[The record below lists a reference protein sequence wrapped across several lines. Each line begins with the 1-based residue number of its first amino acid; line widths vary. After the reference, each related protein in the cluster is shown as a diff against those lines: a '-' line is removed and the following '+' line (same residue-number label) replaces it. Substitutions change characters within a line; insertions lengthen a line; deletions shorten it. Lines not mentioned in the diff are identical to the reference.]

1 MGVTCRDEGRNLGD
15 RVVMIEHR
23 EGVEFR
29 VAGRTLTG
37 RALVYGDVSPGFQE
51 RFLPGS
57 LAPVPAV
64 PLNLQHD
71 ASTTLIAPGAFILND
86 SERALEVRA
95 ELPPSSAALQLVRR
109 GALNGFSIEFRAQSE
124 RREAGIRVIER
135 AELTGIALVDRGA
148 YPQSVAEI
156 RARGGGGGRGVFGGR
171 LGSFR
176 GRIPA
181 NKRVEC
187 RCSPGSCR
195 EALFKNGAF
204 DSLLDDADK
213 REVLAVSGDYKN
225 AIASKT
231 RETVRF
237 WQGKNGDIEFAVDVP
252 NTDLGKQV
260 MDSINATDLYARPVI
275 DVGASSVKIEG
286 TLAEYTKARVRAL
299 TIGATD
305 ANKGWDALEE
315 VSESAL
321 TLAEKAKA
329 LAGLSRPARRRA
341 RIWL

>member
-1 MGVTCRDEGRNLGD
+1 MNA
-15 RVVMIEHR
+15 EHR
-23 EGVEFR
+23 HGTEFR
-29 VAGRTLTG
+29 ISGRTLTG
-37 RALVYGDVSPGFQE
+37 RAITYGDVAPDFME
-51 RFLPGS
+51 RFLPRS

-71 ASTTLIAPGAFILND
+71 ASTVLIEPGAFILND
-86 SERALEVRA
+86 TERALEVRA
-95 ELPPSSAALQLVRR
+95 ELPAGSAALALVRR
-109 GALNGFSIEFRAQSE
+109 GALNGYSIEFRAQSE

-148 YPQSVAEI
+148 YPLSLAEV
-156 RARGGGGGRGVFGGR
+156 RARGGGGGRGFFGGR

-204 DSLLDDADK
+204 DSLLDDADT

-225 AIASKT
+225 AIASRT

-260 MDSINATDLYARPVI
+260 MDSLNATDLFARPVI
-275 DVGASSVKIEG
+275 DVEASIVNIKG

-305 ANKGWDALEE
+305 ANRGWDALEE
-315 VSESAL
+315 VSESAS
-321 TLAEKAKA
+321 TLADKARK
-329 LAGLSRPARRRA
+329 LAGISRPARRSRV
-341 RIWL
+341 WL

>member
-1 MGVTCRDEGRNLGD
+1 
-15 RVVMIEHR
+15 MIPEHR
-23 EGVEFR
+23 EGTEFR

-37 RALVYGDVSPGFQE
+37 RALVYGDVSPDFQE

-64 PLNLQHD
+64 GMNLQHD
-71 ASTTLIAPGAFILND
+71 VSTTLLEPGSLILND
-86 SERALEVRA
+86 TERALEVRA
-95 ELPPSSAALQLVRR
+95 ELPASSAALQLVRR
-109 GALNGFSIEFRAQSE
+109 GALNGFSIEFHAKAE

-135 AELTGIALVDRGA
+135 AELTGVALVDRGA

-156 RARGGGGGRGVFGGR
+156 RARGGGGGRGIFGGR

-181 NKRVEC
+181 NKRVDC
-187 RCSPGSCR
+187 RCSPASCR
-195 EALFKNGAF
+195 EALFKDGAF

-213 REVLAVSGDYKN
+213 REILAVSGTYRD

-237 WQGKNGDIEFAVDVP
+237 WQGQNGDLEFAIDVP

-260 MDSINATDLYARPVI
+260 MDSLNATDLYARPVL
-275 DVGASSVKIEG
+275 DVEASTVHIKG
-286 TLAEYTKARVRAL
+286 TLATYSKARVRAL

-305 ANKGWDALEE
+305 ANRGWDALEE
-315 VSESAL
+315 VTESAN
-321 TLAEKAKA
+321 TLADRAAA
-329 LAGLSRPARRRA
+329 LAGISRPARRRA
-341 RIWL
+341 RLWL

>member
-1 MGVTCRDEGRNLGD
+1 
-15 RVVMIEHR
+15 MIEHR
-23 EGVEFR
+23 HGAEFR

-37 RALVYGDVSPGFQE
+37 RALVYGDVSPDFQE

-57 LAPVPAV
+57 LSPVPAV
-64 PLNLQHD
+64 RMNLQHD
-71 ASTTLIAPGAFILND
+71 RATTLLEPGTFILND

-109 GALNGFSIEFRAQSE
+109 GALNGFSIEFHAQSE

-148 YPQSVAEI
+148 YPQSLAEV
-156 RARGGGGGRGVFGGR
+156 RARGGGGGRGIFGGR

-195 EALFKNGAF
+195 EALFKDGAF
-204 DSLLDDADK
+204 DSLFDDADK

-225 AIASKT
+225 AIASRT

-237 WQGKNGDIEFAVDVP
+237 WQGKDGDLEFAVDVP
-252 NTDLGKQV
+252 STDLGKKV
-260 MDSINATDLYARPVI
+260 MDSLNATDLYARPVI
-275 DVGASSVKIEG
+275 DVEASIVNIKG

-305 ANKGWDALEE
+305 ANAGWDALEE
-315 VSESAL
+315 VSESASE
-321 TLAEKAKA
+321 LAKKAAA
-329 LAGLSRPARRRA
+329 LAGTTRPARRRA
-341 RIWL
+341 RLWL

>member
-1 MGVTCRDEGRNLGD
+1 
-15 RVVMIEHR
+15 MIPEHR
-23 EGVEFR
+23 NGAEIRVLGRRLEGAAIVYHD
-29 VAGRTLTG
+29 VAP
-37 RALVYGDVSPGFQE
+37 DFME

-71 ASTTLIAPGAFILND
+71 ASTVLLEPGGYELND
-86 SERALEVRA
+86 TERALEVRA
-95 ELPPSSAALQLVRR
+95 ELPAGSAALALIQR
-109 GALNGFSIEFRAQSE
+109 GALNGYSIEFHAKAE
-124 RREAGIRVIER
+124 RREAGIRVIEK
-135 AELTGIALVDRGA
+135 AELTGVALVDRGA
-148 YPQSVAEI
+148 YPQSLAEI

-195 EALFKNGAF
+195 EALFKDGAF

-237 WQGKNGDIEFAVDVP
+237 WQGKDGDLEFAVDVP
-252 NTDLGKQV
+252 NTDRGKAV
-260 MDSINATDLYARPVI
+260 MDSFDVTDLYARPVI
-275 DVGASSVKIEG
+275 DADASIVNIKG

-305 ANKGWDALEE
+305 ASAGWDALEE
-315 VSESAL
+315 VSESAS
-321 TLAEKAKA
+321 TLAEKARK
-329 LAGLSRPARRRA
+329 LAGVSRPARRSA
-341 RIWL
+341 RVWL